1 MRVIIV
7 FCCVI
12 LCQLTHGHSY
22 GFEFSSTNNDFIN
35 SFNSQSTFNRLK
47 TTAGAEEINIL
58 KSSIGITSPNSGT
71 IWTIPDPAELEW
83 NTMNIGDSKSIR
95 FFLAKDD
102 MVVQELG
109 TFKNTG
115 KASGIILAKNIS
127 SGNNYQVVG
136 IEMFPDD
143 KFQIAKF
150 ATPYFS
156 IRNKISDA
164 RKEKSRLLN
173 AANSNSE
180 TKTEAPKSVKATKRV
195 KPKRIKP
202 KRIKKA
208 RKKVKEAPKRIE
220 EVSKKVEPT
229 PNKIEEAPKKVETAP
244 KRMEFDG
251 RNITYVK
258 ELAFENEKI
267 KVSVW
272 DHGRQDGDIV
282 SIYLNGFTVISKHL
296 LTYRKKPIEI
306 TLDPNKKNDLFLYAH
321 NLGEYAPNTVAIEI
335 SDGKTSENIV
345 LNSDLKSCEAV
356 MISVKK

>member
-1 MRVIIV
+1 MRTFFI
-7 FCCVI
+7 FCCVM

-22 GFEFSSTNNDFIN
+22 GFDFSSTNNDFIN
-35 SFNSQSTFNRLK
+35 NFNSLSTTNNLK
-47 TTAGAEEINIL
+47 TTAGAKEISIL

-173 AANSNSE
+173 AANNNSE
-180 TKTEAPKSVKATKRV
+180 TKTEVPKQVKATKRIKTKRV
-195 KPKRIKP
+195 KKT
-202 KRIKKA
+202 

-220 EVSKKVEPT
+220 EVPKKVEPT
-229 PNKIEEAPKKVETAP
+229 PKKVETAP

-282 SIYLNGFTVISKHL
+282 SIYLNGFTVISKHR

-321 NLGEYAPNTVAIEI
+321 NLGEFAPNTVAIEI